1 MRRSLKGR
9 VGSSPT
15 SSARFIGIVIKKR
28 EFLGEEFYAFCQQE
42 YDKARVHLKNCGKP
56 KDDYDIFLIKEAKF
70 SSQFYRQFLD

>member
-1 MRRSLKGR
+1 M
-9 VGSSPT
+9 
-15 SSARFIGIVIKKR
+15 KKR

-56 KDDYDIFLIKEAKF
+56 KDDYDVFLIKEAKF